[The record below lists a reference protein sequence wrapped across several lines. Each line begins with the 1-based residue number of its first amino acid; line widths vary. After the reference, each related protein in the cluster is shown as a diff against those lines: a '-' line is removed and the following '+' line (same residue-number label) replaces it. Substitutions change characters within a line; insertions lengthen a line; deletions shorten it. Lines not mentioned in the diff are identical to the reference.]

1 MSPDLGVV
9 SDLLYSGF
17 RVDIFV
23 MSTWRSAIGA
33 KTTKNV
39 PADDD
44 DWETD
49 PDFVVCSNNMPLYG
63 YILKW

>member
-1 MSPDLGVV
+1 
-9 SDLLYSGF
+9 
-17 RVDIFV
+17 

-33 KTTKNV
+33 KTTKTA

-49 PDFVVCSNNMPLYG
+49 PDFVVCFPVTTIYPYMVNGLV
-63 YILKW
+63 W

>member
-1 MSPDLGVV
+1 
-9 SDLLYSGF
+9 
-17 RVDIFV
+17 

-49 PDFVVCSNNMPLYG
+49 PDFVVCSYIMPLYG
-63 YILKW
+63 YKLKWLLFTQVLL